1 MNEKTREIIS
11 SKKAAQKLKVG
22 EDKVIELIKAQKLKG
37 FFIDNEYKTTMT
49 ELENFLHGPFASE
62 IK

>member
-11 SKKAAQKLKVG
+11 SKKAAQKLKIT
-22 EDKVIELIKAQKLKG
+22 EEKVIELIKAQKLKG
-37 FFIDNEYKTTMT
+37 FLVDSEYKTTMT
-49 ELENFLHGPFASE
+49 ELENFLNGPFASE